1 MKARGV
7 RSLCFLFFTNHLI
20 SKSHPMLSHDAP
32 LDDPTALARFGKL
45 DVVTRLVVEGFMM
58 GQHKSP
64 FKGASVEFVEHRQ
77 YYPGDE
83 IRHIDWRAYG
93 KTGKYYVKE
102 FEEETNL
109 RCYLLLD
116 CSGSMAYAGKTLSKI
131 DYARQLAAALGYL
144 LLRQR
149 DAVGLI
155 TFDSKRRD
163 FIQPSAN
170 PKNFGQMLDILEE
183 ARPRNETAISTVLRE
198 VQPLIKRRSLVVL
211 ISDCFDEPEALT
223 TTLKQ
228 LRHDRHEVLL
238 FQVVTPEE
246 EEFPFSKPTQ
256 FRSLERR
263 GHHQLVDPHQLRAR
277 YLEQYQEF
285 CATLSR
291 QCGSVNVDYL
301 KFRTTDAYHL
311 ALGAFLNQ
319 RTRPGRK

>member
-1 MKARGV
+1 MKARGA
-7 RSLCFLFFTNHLI
+7 RSLCFLFLNQPPDFEI
-20 SKSHPMLSHDAP
+20 SPMLSHDAP

-170 PKNFGQMLDILEE
+170 PKNFGQMLDILDQ

-211 ISDCFDEPEALT
+211 ISDCFDEPDALT
-223 TTLKQ
+223 TTLRQ

-291 QCGSVNVDYL
+291 QCGSVKVDYL

>member
-1 MKARGV
+1 
-7 RSLCFLFFTNHLI
+7 
-20 SKSHPMLSHDAP
+20 MLSHDAP

-116 CSGSMAYAGKTLSKI
+116 CSGSMAYGGKTLSKI

-155 TFDSKRRD
+155 TFDSKRREY
-163 FIQPSAN
+163 IQPSAN
-170 PKNFGQMLDILEE
+170 PKNFGQMLDVLDQT
-183 ARPRNETAISTVLRE
+183 RPRNETAISTVLRE

-211 ISDCFDEPEALT
+211 ISDCFDEPAALT

-263 GHHQLVDPHQLRAR
+263 GDNKLVDPHQLRAR

-285 CATLSR
+285 CATLAR